1 MQDLKEVISELNN
14 IIFYGTEGIL
24 ENNEGEKKGFK
35 TLEEIRLDL
44 ENLKII
50 RETLLQNF
58 KKDSLK
64 AISSFKDKNDI
75 KFPRRGIIQMDY
87 LDLQVLI
94 NNTRVNC
101 LLSKKGIESINTI
114 DKKIEERI
122 NKMLPYVKSLLNI
135 YQDMETRSIL
145 ANDIYNDLY
154 VSLNGK
160 IKELIINNN
169 GVILPDS
176 SISKLNLTLD
186 EKIEL
191 IAYYY
196 DNLTNILEKILIKD
210 DIILDNYRTNLSKK
224 KVLTNYHRGIK

>member
-1 MQDLKEVISELNN
+1 MQDLKEVISEFNN
-14 IIFYGTEGIL
+14 IIFYGTEGVLI
-24 ENNEGEKKGFK
+24 NQEGEKKGFK

-44 ENLKII
+44 ENLKSI
-50 RETLLQNF
+50 RESLLQTF
-58 KKDSLK
+58 KNDSLK

-87 LDLQVLI
+87 LDLQILI
-94 NNTRVNC
+94 NNTRVYC
-101 LLSKKGIESINTI
+101 LLSKNGIESINPS
-114 DKKIEERI
+114 DLQIEEKI
-122 NKMLPYVKSLLNI
+122 SKMLPYVKSLLNI
-135 YQDMETRSIL
+135 YQDIKTRSIL

-154 VSLNGK
+154 VSLDGK

-224 KVLTNYHRGIK
+224 KVLTNYKRGIK